1 MGTPYAP
8 VYRHVAPGWMFVPL
22 RSIFFQTTMTDTTV
36 ETPEQGDSIE
46 RNPATEAPSTT
57 AQQSAQEK
65 QNWYARRQQEKLR
78 KKQTAEAEEL
88 QAKIERGE
96 LFAGPDDVEELVFE
110 KEQENRVL
118 RTEIFL
124 RDSGPFSAYK
134 DEILAAAKEPRYA
147 SLTPAELA
155 KVVAADKLLDS
166 SQNNQAVTA
175 HATGTG
181 ASARENMRD
190 QAVDYKSMP
199 KADFDL
205 YTQKVISGQL

>member
-1 MGTPYAP
+1 
-8 VYRHVAPGWMFVPL
+8 
-22 RSIFFQTTMTDTTV
+22 MTDINV
-36 ETPEQGDSIE
+36 ENPEQGDSTQ
-46 RNPATEAPSTT
+46 NTVTTESPSNA
-57 AQQSAQEK
+57 AQQSKEEK

-78 KKQTAEAEEL
+78 KKQEAEAEEL
-88 QAKIERGE
+88 QAKLERGE

-124 RDSGPFSAYK
+124 RDNGPFAAYK

-147 SLTPAELA
+147 SLTPDELA

-166 SQNNQAVTA
+166 SQNQQAVTA
-175 HATGTG
+175 HATGSG
-181 ASARENMRD
+181 ASARENMRA

-205 YTQKVISGQL
+205 YTQKVISGQI

>member
-1 MGTPYAP
+1 
-8 VYRHVAPGWMFVPL
+8 
-22 RSIFFQTTMTDTTV
+22 MTDTNV
-36 ETPEQGDSIE
+36 ENPEQGASTQEPI
-46 RNPATEAPSTT
+46 ATESPTTT
-57 AQQSAQEK
+57 AQQSKQEK

-78 KKQTAEAEEL
+78 KKQEAEAEEL

-110 KEQENRVL
+110 KEQENRIL

-124 RDSGPFSAYK
+124 RDNGPFSAYK

-147 SLTPAELA
+147 SLTPEELA

-166 SQNNQAVTA
+166 TQNKETITA

-181 ASARENMRD
+181 ASAREAMRA

-199 KADFDL
+199 RADFDL
-205 YTQKVISGQL
+205 YTQKVISGQI

>member
-1 MGTPYAP
+1 
-8 VYRHVAPGWMFVPL
+8 
-22 RSIFFQTTMTDTTV
+22 MTDHNV
-36 ETPEQGDSIE
+36 ENPEQGASTQD
-46 RNPATEAPSTT
+46 NPATESPTTT
-57 AQQSAQEK
+57 AQQSKQEK

-78 KKQTAEAEEL
+78 KQQEAEAQEL

-110 KEQENRVL
+110 KEQENREL

-124 RDSGPFSAYK
+124 RDNGTFSAYK

-147 SLTPAELA
+147 SLTPEELA
-155 KVVAADKLLDS
+155 RVVAADKLLDS
-166 SQNNQAVTA
+166 SQNQQAVTA

-181 ASARENMRD
+181 TSAREAMRS

-199 KADFDL
+199 KSDFDL
-205 YTQKVISGQL
+205 YTQKVISGQI